1 MASTASNSDKPY
13 VCEYCGSGYVREKT
27 LAAHMCEKKRRAL
40 QKDEKRVRYGFYT
53 FQRFYKLSA
62 GSKRDKTYDEF
73 CASPYYNA
81 FVKFGS
87 FLNNVRP
94 LYPEKYIDYV
104 VTSGVKLDHWAKDE
118 LYEKYVLEFILK
130 EDVHTALERSIIT
143 MTEWAN
149 DNNAHWNSYFNY
161 ISLNRAVWH
170 IKDGK
175 ISPWLLLN
183 CKSGKEMLSK
193 FNDEQLEMVYHVINP
208 EHWAI
213 RFKRLPNDVQLVK
226 DIAKESNL

>member
-1 MASTASNSDKPY
+1 M
-13 VCEYCGSGYVREKT
+13 REKT

-40 QKDEKRVRYGFYT
+40 QKDEKRVRLGFYA

-62 GSKRDKTYDEF
+62 GNIRDKTYDEF
-73 CASPYYNA
+73 CGSPYYNA

-87 FLNNVRP
+87 FVSNVRP

-104 VTSGVKLDHWAKDE
+104 VTSGVKLDHWCRDE
-118 LYEKYVLEFILK
+118 MYEKYVLEFILK
-130 EDVHTALERSIIT
+130 EDVHTALERSVKT
-143 MTEWAN
+143 MIDWAEEN
-149 DNNAHWNSYFNY
+149 KAQWNSYFNY
-161 ISLNRAVWH
+161 VSTNKAVWH

-183 CKSGKEMLSK
+183 CASGKEMLGK
-193 FNDEQLEMVYHVINP
+193 FNDEQLGMVYHVINP

-226 DIAKESNL
+226 DIAKESKL

>member
-1 MASTASNSDKPY
+1 
-13 VCEYCGSGYVREKT
+13 
-27 LAAHMCEKKRRAL
+27 MCEKKRRAL
-40 QKDEKRVRYGFYT
+40 QKDEKRVRYGFYA
-53 FQRFYKLSA
+53 FQRFYTLSA

-94 LYPEKYIDYV
+94 LYPERYIDYV
-104 VTSGVKLDHWAKDE
+104 VTSGVKLDHWARDE
-118 LYEKYVLEFILK
+118 MYEKYVLEFILK
-130 EDVHTALERSIIT
+130 EDVHTALERSVNT
-143 MTEWAN
+143 MVEWSKDKTAP
-149 DNNAHWNSYFNY
+149 WNHYFYHVSTNK
-161 ISLNRAVWH
+161 AVWD

-175 ISPWLLLN
+175 VSPWLILN
-183 CKSGKEMLSK
+183 CRTGKELLSK